1 MKWTV
6 HQLRKLVNSDN
17 TFAYVTDLSNHLG
30 ESTPDLFGISPV
42 SVSGMFMVTNQ
53 DNEFRFSIDVACE
66 LVMACAITLEE
77 VLVPLAF
84 TTELVFARKID
95 DDDQLPIEGIT
106 IDLDPYVFAEI
117 LVEKP
122 MRVVKEGA
130 YEGYV
135 ETIVTLDDEQPL
147 ETNPFAKLKRDQE

>member
-6 HQLRKLVNSDN
+6 HQLRKLANSDN
-17 TFAYVTDLSNHLG
+17 TFAYVTDLSDSIG
-30 ESTPDLFGISPV
+30 ESTPDLFGIGPV
-42 SVSGMFMVTNQ
+42 SISGTFMVANN
-53 DNEFRFSIDVACE
+53 DNEYRFSIDVSCE

-77 VLVPLAF
+77 ILVPLAF
-84 TTELVFARKID
+84 TTELVFARKLD

-122 MRVVKEGA
+122 MRVVKDGA
-130 YEGYV
+130 YEGYI
-135 ETIVTLDDEQPL
+135 EDIVSLDDD
-147 ETNPFAKLKRDQE
+147 ETMKPTRSRS